1 MTVSYPQ
8 VTHVISGNT
17 AGATALISSG
27 TYNLAGG
34 ANITLSQNGNSISI
48 VGGAGG
54 GGTVNFSAGTT
65 SNNLTNVVFSNS
77 NNFSFGLNGSTIT
90 ASYTVPTIPAAGS
103 LSAGT
108 TSATLGQVIFSN
120 SNSVSFG
127 MNAGTVTATVSYPA
141 QTNQTVGIYGSSQTT
156 GQSSSSTYD
165 ARSLTFRGAG
175 VVSVGNSGGEIIIS
189 AVAAGGGNTGSISAG
204 TTRGTLGEMVFSD
217 SNGIAFGVNGQT
229 ITASHNA
236 LTSQSNQNITAS
248 NGGFAFQTLSFS
260 NANGLSFGT
269 SAGSA
274 IIGSYTVPTVTNS
287 SWTVSDSA
295 TSGTVGRLAFT
306 NLNGVTLSLSS
317 GTGGLHTI
325 VGSHNALTSQSNQN
339 VTAANGGFA
348 FQTLSF
354 SNVNGFSFGTSAGSA
369 ITGSYTVPTQ
379 TVQTQ
384 NVVVPAA
391 SNSTYTSGTV
401 VFTGSNNITV
411 SYNGQTIQISGPTTA
426 AQTNQTL
433 GLYAVSNT
441 TLSSSGTVDARTLSF
456 QGAGVASVG
465 VSNGSVIISVPAG
478 GGAGYSAGLSNIGN
492 TSGDTGTVSNQLVFA
507 GGNNI
512 TLSGSTNAGSMTI
525 TISAPN
531 LGAGGGIAAA
541 AGTQTATSGTVVF
554 SNSNNMTFGMSN
566 SSVITASYVPPGISD
581 FVAPWAWS
589 GRGTNSSLGQNT
601 LYFMPVDID
610 EQLSASRINFYPNIS
625 ISLETGNSSGT
636 GRFGIGYGIYTRG
649 TGASSE
655 RISLL
660 SSYSMTF
667 ISHSNSSNNS
677 VSLTHAFGLSNVTS
691 HSEFT
696 TTFATSNASTY
707 VVTNLNGHRALPMP
721 LNLMMTPG
729 RYFLGVMVSRTATSA
744 VANSLSMH
752 ITSVG
757 VQPEVRG
764 LGFASAA
771 TNASVFRGGLQG
783 LGSYSATT
791 NAFPASV
798 ALSTDNIRAAVNATL
813 VHFDIKGYGYS
824 SNVL

>member
-17 AGATALISSG
+17 DGVTALISSG

-34 ANITLSQNGNSISI
+34 ANITLSQNGNNVSII
-48 VGGAGG
+48 GGAGG
-54 GGTVNFSAGTT
+54 GGGSLNISAGTT

-77 NNFSFGLNGSTIT
+77 NGISFGLNGSTIT
-90 ASYTVPTIPAAGS
+90 GTVRTDYLTTAMQSNAATISNINLSAGTTSNNLSAFVMSNSNGMSFGLNGSTITGSYTVPAIPGAGS
-103 LSAGT
+103 ISAGT

-141 QTNQTVGIYGSSQTT
+141 QTTQPAL
-156 GQSSSSTYD
+156 QS
-165 ARSLTFRGAG
+165 F
-175 VVSVGNSGGEIIIS
+175 
-189 AVAAGGGNTGSISAG
+189 SAG
-204 TTRGTLGEMVFSD
+204 TTRITTGEVVLSN
-217 SNGIAFGVNGQT
+217 SNGISFGANGQT
-229 ITASHNA
+229 VTA
-236 LTSQSNQNITAS
+236 
-248 NGGFAFQTLSFS
+248 
-260 NANGLSFGT
+260 
-269 SAGSA
+269 
-274 IIGSYTVPTVTNS
+274 SYTVPSTAGLL
-287 SWTVSDSA
+287 SA
-295 TSGTVGRLAFT
+295 VNLSAGTTSNNLSAFT
-306 NLNGVTLSLSS
+306 LSNSNGISFGLNGSVIT
-317 GTGGLHTI
+317 
-325 VGSHNALTSQSNQN
+325 GSHNALTSQSNQN

-441 TLSSSGTVDARTLSF
+441 TLSTSGTVDARTLSF
-456 QGAGVASVG
+456 QGAGIASVG
-465 VSNGSVIISVPAG
+465 VSNGSVIVSVPAG

-512 TLSGSTNAGSMTI
+512 TLSGSTNGGSMTV

-566 SSVITASYVPPGISD
+566 SSVITASYLPPGISD

-601 LYFMPVDID
+601 LYFMPVDIH
-610 EQLSASRINFYPNIS
+610 EELSASRINFYPNIS

-677 VSLTHAFGLSNVTS
+677 VSLTHAFGLSDATS
-691 HSEFT
+691 HSTFT

-707 VVTNLNGHRALPMP
+707 VATNLNGHRALPMP

-791 NAFPASV
+791 NAFPNSI